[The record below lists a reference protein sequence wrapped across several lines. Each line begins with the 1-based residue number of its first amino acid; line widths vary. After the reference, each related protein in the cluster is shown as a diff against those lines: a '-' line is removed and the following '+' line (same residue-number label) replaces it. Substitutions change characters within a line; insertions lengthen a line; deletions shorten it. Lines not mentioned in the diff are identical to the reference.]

1 MSEEKMNGLEKNMA
15 EENMS
20 GENLTEANQIE
31 AIMEEENLSEKNMN
45 GENPVEERTSGLKL
59 TEENQEEKIVQRDVF
74 KEENVSEMKT
84 DDMYNEFGDPVA
96 APNVPKKKTG
106 LVAGISVAAVV
117 LVAAIVIILYFV
129 LRKTPEEVVKGA
141 VANTFGELKEQG
153 FSEYNDVLGL
163 SDLSTDDVDMVFEGT
178 LNNVIDKAPVDEMS
192 VKVDASAEK
201 KETGYDFSLLSAF
214 SMEGETA
221 NLNLYQIGNVF
232 YYEMP
237 EIYDAVFALDRD
249 ELLALA
255 EAETPEVDT
264 EEVKA
269 LYDKY
274 MIPASEKLKESITYE
289 KVDNVKI
296 TNANGDRVSCK
307 QYLVTIPS
315 EAVKEYVAS
324 FCDYFSEY
332 ATTYMTDYI
341 YDELGLSQSQFNQ
354 GINSIKTYYALVF
367 PSDFKFDIYVD
378 GDKLA
383 RTDFNY
389 KFVMLGANVSI
400 SVDFMGEDYVMR
412 DINGTCTFSVG
423 EEEAKVT
430 FVYKQDSSS
439 DELTNTANAK
449 LIFGDEELGS
459 YNKVSKYVIS
469 TGEYTDNMKLSIA
482 DEMNFYMDLAGNV
495 SNINKGKSYDITI
508 DSLRIYDDDQE
519 YISLSGKMTF
529 GNLDKEVVQPNLDNV
544 VDYKKIIEGED
555 IDDYL
560 KDDELNGIM
569 NSLSET
575 TLWGNF
581 GYANRM
587 KSNMTDEAESEEQI
601 EIAEGEEIDVNE
613 LLGSEDLEDVEDPEA
628 WALELKVVEDEVD
641 YSGVAL
647 ETANYTVVINDP
659 EGFER
664 GYADSEGI
672 SIYNDN
678 SNIYYYIYTD
688 TTIEECYREFAESY
702 AGIDGCEV
710 SSQSLETVNLSDG
723 SELKCYVMKVIF
735 DGSDITDIYYFFPLE
750 GNDFVLCNAELWEK
764 DADITA
770 TAELLVC
777 NGVIEVQ

>member
-84 DDMYNEFGDPVA
+84 GDMYNEFGDPVA
-96 APNVPKKKTG
+96 APDVPKKKTG

-178 LNNVIDKAPVDEMS
+178 LNNVIDKESVDEMS

-255 EAETPEVDT
+255 EAETSEVDT

-296 TNANGDRVSCK
+296 TNANGDKVSCK

-389 KFVMLGANVSI
+389 KFVILGANVSI

-412 DINGTCTFSVG
+412 DINGTCTFSVD

-439 DELTNTANAK
+439 DELTNTTNAK

-482 DEMNFYMDLAGNV
+482 DEMNFYVDLAGNV
-495 SNINKGKSYDITI
+495 SDINKGKSYDITI

-544 VDYKKIIEGED
+544 VDYKKIIEGE
-555 IDDYL
+555 
-560 KDDELNGIM
+560 
-569 NSLSET
+569 
-575 TLWGNF
+575 
-581 GYANRM
+581 
-587 KSNMTDEAESEEQI
+587 
-601 EIAEGEEIDVNE
+601 EIDVNE
-613 LLGSEDLEDVEDPEA
+613 LLGSEDLEGVEDPEA
-628 WALELKVVEDEVD
+628 WALEIKEVEDEVD
-641 YSGVAL
+641 YSEVAL

-688 TTIEECYREFAESY
+688 TTIEECYQEFAESY

-710 SSQSLETVNLSDG
+710 SSQSLETVKLLDD
-723 SELKCYVMKVIF
+723 SEIECYVMKVIF

-770 TAELLVC
+770 AAELLVC